1 MKNSENSQG
10 NNEMRKSHIK
20 KLIMQK
26 NCDFVGEEADIPP
39 PVTEDILQK
48 METDSTLPEEKN

>member
-10 NNEMRKSHIK
+10 NNEMRTSHIK

-26 NCDFVGEEADIPP
+26 NCDFVGEEADILL
-39 PVTEDILQK
+39 PVTEDILQY
-48 METDSTLPEEKN
+48 METDSTLPEGKN